1 MFSSIM
7 FSMFCGTTV
16 IYPLS
21 GSPPTAATAV
31 ECLKHTTVDAICMIP
46 PQIEELSHN
55 PKMLDYLSQHVQT
68 LFWAGGDISTSA
80 GNTIASKLKLFTTC
94 GSTEMGMWPTIH
106 PCGPWLSR
114 HWKSMRFH
122 PTANLEFRHR
132 SGDLYEAFVRRNP
145 AFEEE
150 QPVFKVFPHAQE
162 ISSGDLFSP
171 TKDENDVSPSA
182 ISQSLPE
189 HQLWQ
194 YRGRADD
201 MQVFLSGEK
210 YHPVSVEKRIVSGCA
225 DVHEALLVGTRRPQA
240 ALLVEMRPGAEL
252 QTNEQQVEAMARTW
266 PAVEDAN
273 RLCPAYAVITRE
285 RILFTDSRS
294 MARTAKGSV
303 SRPATMQLYQKELDA
318 LFD

>member
-1 MFSSIM
+1 MFASIM
-7 FSMFCGTTV
+7 FPLFCGTTV

-46 PQIEELSHN
+46 PHIEELGHN
-55 PKMLDYLSQHVQT
+55 PEMLDYLSQHVQT
-68 LFWAGGDISTSA
+68 LFWAGGDVSVSA
-80 GNTIASKLKLFTTC
+80 GHTVASKLKLFTTC
-94 GSTEMGMWPTIH
+94 GSTEMGMWPTIR
-106 PCGPWLSR
+106 PRGPWPSR
-114 HWKSMRFH
+114 HWKSMRIH
-122 PTANLEFRHR
+122 PAANLEFRHR
-132 SGDLYEAFVRRNP
+132 SGDLYEAFVRRSP
-145 AFEEE
+145 VFEEE
-150 QPVFKVFPHAQE
+150 QPVFKLFPHAQE
-162 ISSGDLFSP
+162 FSSGDLFSP

-182 ISQSLPE
+182 ISQTLPKF
-189 HQLWQ
+189 QLWQ

-240 ALLVEMRPGAEL
+240 ALLVEMKPGTESP
-252 QTNEQQVEAMARTW
+252 TNEQWGEAIARIW
-266 PAVEDAN
+266 PVIEDAN

-294 MARTAKGSV
+294 MVRTAKGTMQ
-303 SRPATMQLYQKELDA
+303 RPATVQLYEKELDA